1 MMNGLANLPPVLRF
15 QTFVFRLGGVV
26 ATGTFNS
33 IGGIQTLFGHKTV
46 KLADGSVFKARFDP
60 RSQQITGS
68 LTKATVAKVLNNNA
82 ITTQGT
88 TRVGFQ
94 LIVSNVLLA
103 SDTLEFLTR
112 TSGNKLQMDYKLSRA
127 GKPLGG
133 SFQILKA
140 IGRDA
145 LTISGT
151 RGDAWSVKF
160 FIIPRFGVD
169 TNPGLDALSSIN
181 VRIGQR
187 FVQKINSLQL
197 SSTSGGNITML
208 KPAVKNGVAKLQID
222 TKKFVGQLETF
233 GLDTLQTFI
242 SPAAD
247 VAPPPANVTNFPNAG
262 VPPGSFTN
270 TDFDL
275 GLDFNRNGNN
285 ASYTGEYGKLIL
297 GLPGKKVWIDNV
309 GAGDRRPQLPANPP
323 PAPAH

>member
-1 MMNGLANLPPVLRF
+1 
-15 QTFVFRLGGVV
+15 TRL
-26 ATGTFNS
+26 
-33 IGGIQTLFGHKTV
+33 
-46 KLADGSVFKARFDP
+46 
-60 RSQQITGS
+60 
-68 LTKATVAKVLNNNA
+68 
-82 ITTQGT
+82 
-88 TRVGFQ
+88 GFQ

-112 TSGNKLQMDYKLSRA
+112 KSGNKLQMDYKLSRA

-151 RGDAWSVKF
+151 KGDAWSVKF

-208 KPAVKNGVAKLQID
+208 KPAVKNGVAK
-222 TKKFVGQLETF
+222 
-233 GLDTLQTFI
+233 
-242 SPAAD
+242 
-247 VAPPPANVTNFPNAG
+247 
-262 VPPGSFTN
+262 
-270 TDFDL
+270 
-275 GLDFNRNGNN
+275 
-285 ASYTGEYGKLIL
+285 
-297 GLPGKKVWIDNV
+297 
-309 GAGDRRPQLPANPP
+309 
-323 PAPAH
+323 